1 MQHNNKHKLPGKI
14 LFPLLCPLVFA
25 LGLLWLLPLE
35 RGWIAAL
42 LLSVLLIQ
50 LGLGLWLLR
59 RLLGQRLTA
68 LDQYLQLVISTEE
81 APAKPLRDKGDDELA
96 SICNDLGTF
105 IDGLKE
111 VLTEVRRDA
120 RLFSQDAQNLAR
132 QMTQAEAAVDKSA
145 AENAQITLSLGEIAQ
160 SADAL
165 SVSASELKT
174 TSVEV
179 QQLLQLGTQ
188 DAENNQDAMNEFA
201 EGIARMVTD
210 LEQLNQD
217 SQLIGRV
224 LEVIG
229 TIAEQTNLLA
239 LNAAIEAARAGEQGR
254 GFAVVAD
261 EVRALAGRTQ
271 DSTSEIRG
279 IIAQLQSRA
288 GNAVS
293 AITQSQRI
301 SQDSLQQCLRVTRAF
316 GDIGA
321 AFAAL
326 DQLAGTMNHSIQEQQ
341 AATAA
346 INTRAG
352 EIARLGQEL
361 HASLKLSADQAK
373 QQQATTAQLDLVLR
387 RICV

>member
-1 MQHNNKHKLPGKI
+1 MQQNNKHKLPGKI
-14 LFPLLCPLVFA
+14 LFPLLCPLFFA

-35 RGWIAAL
+35 RGWITAL

-59 RLLGQRLTA
+59 RLLGQRLSA

-165 SVSASELKT
+165 SISAAELKT

-316 GDIGA
+316 SDIGA

-387 RICV
+387 KICV